1 MLLDEAGNL
10 RQGFG
15 SDTASNEQLR
25 EEAYQSDDLHEA
37 PKGEEDT
44 KDHLG

>member
-1 MLLDEAGNL
+1 MLMDEAGNL
-10 RQGFG
+10 GESFG

-25 EEAYQSDDLHEA
+25 GEAYQSDNLHEA